1 MTEQATPEND
11 AETTASRSDR
21 LAARRR
27 RTRVSVALVAVLALG
42 AGAVIAAYQYAGE
55 KSAPAATPLPAEK
68 LAVGDA
74 LPAVQK
80 AATTH
85 PPRALDHT
93 HPLRLWIGGDSLAG
107 SFGPSLG
114 DLLGATGVVKTTI
127 DYKVSSGLWS
137 NDIRDWYSRATDQM
151 KSDDPEAV
159 VYIIG
164 TNDAPVVNSVDAN
177 HDGEPDWET
186 AYRLKVDRMM
196 DLFVGDPRAPRTVF
210 WLGAP
215 TLGTK
220 SMNRGAQQIDQ
231 LVSAE
236 ALKRGTNVVF
246 LDTYRLFSGPDGG
259 YSRDIVDDQG
269 KTIEARI
276 SDGVHFTADGAAYLA
291 RAVFALL
298 DARWH
303 IKQQADTS
311 QPMGWTFASGDG
323 ETVPGYNYVPQSR
336 YRTWHP
342 SPTTYESVQTT
353 PSTVASA
360 PTPTSVPATSP
371 PATSP
376 PATSPPA
383 TTGSPPTSTKPSKP
397 PKP

>member
-1 MTEQATPEND
+1 MTDEATPDND
-11 AETTASRSDR
+11 ADLTTSSRRDR

-42 AGAVIAAYQYAGE
+42 AAAAVAAYQYSGE
-55 KSAPAATPLPAEK
+55 KDAPAATTPLPAEK
-68 LAVGDA
+68 LAVGDE
-74 LPAVQK
+74 LHAVK
-80 AATTH
+80 NAATAH
-85 PPRALDHT
+85 PPRPLDHAD
-93 HPLRLWIGGDSLAG
+93 PLKLWIGGDSLAG

-114 DLLGATGVVKTTI
+114 DLLGATGIVQTTV

-137 NDIRDWYSRATDQM
+137 NDIRNWYARATDQM
-151 KSDDPEAV
+151 KSDNPEAV

-164 TNDAPVVNSVDAN
+164 TNDTPVVNNVDAN

-186 AYRLKVDRMM
+186 TYRAKVDRMM
-196 DLFVGDPRAPRTVF
+196 DTFVGNPSAPRTVF

-215 TLGTK
+215 TLGQDD
-220 SMNRGAQQIDQ
+220 MNTAAQKIDQ
-231 LVSAE
+231 LVQAE

-276 SDGVHFTADGAAYLA
+276 SDGVHFTPDGAAYLA

-303 IKQQADTS
+303 IKQQADPA
-311 QPMGWTFASGDG
+311 QPLGWNFASGDE
-323 ETVPGYNYVPQSR
+323 ETVPGYSYVPHSR
-336 YRTWHP
+336 YTWHP
-342 SPTTYESVQTT
+342 TPTTYESVQTT
-353 PSTVASA
+353 PSTVAS
-360 PTPTSVPATSP
+360 PPTSSTPITTPQTSP

-376 PATSPPA
+376 PAT
-383 TTGSPPTSTKPSKP
+383 GGPPTTTKK